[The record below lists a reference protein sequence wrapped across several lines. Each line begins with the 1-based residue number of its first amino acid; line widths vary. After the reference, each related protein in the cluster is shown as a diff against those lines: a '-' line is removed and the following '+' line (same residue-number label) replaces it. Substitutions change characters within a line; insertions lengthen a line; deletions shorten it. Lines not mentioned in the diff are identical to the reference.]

1 MSTDERFRIQPSAAE
16 RYLAFTSLHPN
27 LQHLVSHYFLS
38 AHASQ
43 IAAALRGQI
52 ARLKNANTAL
62 RELYNAAAEWCG
74 SWVSFQALR
83 RRHASLLTAHQLTWE
98 TAFFA
103 ALRCK
108 KDDKIGKILRR
119 LWEIQYLQILID
131 RVEEKSEIIRFHDLS
146 LVRIFGIPRDT
157 VCGEQI
163 MITDRISTCW
173 YSLSSSDSG
182 RIPLEF
188 AARFAYGA
196 LECNKTKSV
205 LQRLFSY
212 GPIGDNDADVSIS
225 QMVDISFA
233 IGSIIEYMTHFAKS
247 IEDKRIFQT
256 DYLYNC
262 LDKFHIPTPLFHE
275 ALDLMHR
282 VTLHSLEVARSRN
295 RRRKAQ

>member
-1 MSTDERFRIQPSAAE
+1 MSTDGRFRIQPSAEE
-16 RYLAFTSLHPN
+16 RYLAFTSLDPK
-27 LQHLVSHYFLS
+27 LQHLVTHYFLS
-38 AHASQ
+38 AHAPQ

-52 ARLKNANTAL
+52 ANLKAANTAL
-62 RELYNAAAEWCG
+62 RELCNAAAEWCG

-108 KDDKIGKILRR
+108 EDDKIGKLLRR

-188 AARFAYGA
+188 ATKFAYGV
-196 LECNKTKSV
+196 LESNKIKSV

-225 QMVDISFA
+225 QMIDISFA
-233 IGSIIEYMTHFAKS
+233 IDSIIKFMTHFANAVM
-247 IEDKRIFQT
+247 DKRVFQM

-262 LDKFHIPTPLFHE
+262 LDRFNIPTPQFHE
-275 ALDLMHR
+275 ALDFMHR
-282 VTLHSLEVARSRN
+282 VSLHSLEVARSRN
-295 RRRKAQ
+295 RRRKAP